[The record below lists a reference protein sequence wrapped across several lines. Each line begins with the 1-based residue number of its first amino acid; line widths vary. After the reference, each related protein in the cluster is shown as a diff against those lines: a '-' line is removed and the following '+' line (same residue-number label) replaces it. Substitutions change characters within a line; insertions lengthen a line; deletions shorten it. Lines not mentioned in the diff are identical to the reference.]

1 MRYRKP
7 KDNLDTLNDTPEVLG
22 LDPMGWLFALVSA
35 VVGEVTDTIILDNM
49 MATAQK
55 SAYPELT
62 LGLLMFGA
70 FVMSGGTLFALL
82 YALRRHFG
90 W

>member
-1 MRYRKP
+1 MGYGNWGGHP
-7 KDNLDTLNDTPEVLG
+7 DTPKVLG

-35 VVGEVTDTIILDNM
+35 VVGGVTDTIILDNM
-49 MATAQK
+49 VATAQK
-55 SAYPELT
+55 APYPELV

-70 FVMSGGTLFALL
+70 FVGSGGTLFALL
-82 YALRRHFG
+82 YALRKYFG

>member
-1 MRYRKP
+1 MGYREWEE
-7 KDNLDTLNDTPEVLG
+7 NSDTPKVLG
-22 LDPMGWLFALVSA
+22 LDPLGWLFALVSA
-35 VVGEVTDTIILDNM
+35 VVGGGTDTIILDNM

-55 SAYPELT
+55 SAYPELA
-62 LGLLMFGA
+62 LGLMMFGA

-82 YALRRHFG
+82 YALRKHFG